1 MKIIENIIK
10 VTKDY
15 EGTIFINGNAVCEH
29 KSFDANT
36 FIDEERANAFAKDD
50 SCSENILRDNFFNNL
65 REEEIDVDDAQL
77 FPTITKIS
85 VQDYL
90 NEVGENDDALLT
102 SFSFNG
108 IWYEVKEMK
117 YEIVGVYDKEGNHIK
132 STKKVLV
139 EKELEVK

>member
-50 SCSENILRDNFFNNL
+50 SCSENILRDNFHL
-65 REEEIDVDDAQL
+65 VL
-77 FPTITKIS
+77 L
-85 VQDYL
+85 YL
-90 NEVGENDDALLT
+90 L
-102 SFSFNG
+102 
-108 IWYEVKEMK
+108 
-117 YEIVGVYDKEGNHIK
+117 
-132 STKKVLV
+132 
-139 EKELEVK
+139 